1 MSKVQGQVFRTS
13 VRQFGGKDNVSIKLE
28 DIDVYWDAGP
38 NRWAGIAETGNVI
51 EFEATE
57 PQLKGKY
64 KVGKITGP
72 VKLAAPPPQS
82 AAPVSAGGNLSG
94 GARDASIQYQSSRKD
109 ALVFLEL
116 LVTAGALDI
125 SKAKQAAK
133 VEILEAALDKYTASF
148 YDDIGNLGAI
158 TRLETIDDP
167 AAEPVADDEE

>member
-1 MSKVQGQVFRTS
+1 MSKVTGTVYKVYPSKYQQGQF
-13 VRQFGGKDNVSIKLE
+13 QIKLDE
-28 DIDVYWDAGP
+28 FPIYYNTYKPGAAVPGDRV
-38 NRWAGIAETGNVI
+38 T
-51 EFEATE
+51 FEAEQKNEKTWII
-57 PQLKGKY
+57 K
-64 KVGKITGP
+64 GP
-72 VKLAAPPPQS
+72 VEVLTASPA

-109 ALVFLEL
+109 ALAFLEL

-158 TRLETIDDP
+158 TRLETPDEP
-167 AAEPVADDEE
+167 AAVAAEDPDEE